1 VTSTTMIEKEDISNR
16 LPLLPPFPA
25 PAFQI
30 ARRGEGRRIATTSRG
45 PENLRPVES
54 LLLGQVAHLFVH
66 LRPLL
71 RVAWVARHMVHALQL
86 SVIETSVFFKKRR
99 SQFPA
104 LHALNFPAL
113 EATGSESRAVDGWLH
128 GHAPTPHHTWRA
140 RGRPASPSPIKAVAS
155 IRLSRCTRG
164 RMLAAERRA
173 SGALGLPGRT
183 SGFHVRAN

>member
-86 SVIETSVFFKKRR
+86 PVIETSVFFKKKKKPISSAARAE
-99 SQFPA
+99 FPCS
-104 LHALNFPAL
+104 
-113 EATGSESRAVDGWLH
+113 GSHRVGEQSGGRLAARPRAH
-128 GHAPTPHHTWRA
+128 PPPHVA
-140 RGRPASPSPIKAVAS
+140 RPRHSPSPIKAVAS
-155 IRLSRCTRG
+155 VRLSRCTRG